1 LLTSLVRPIVQLL
14 QGGGV
19 VVLPTDTL
27 FGLAGC
33 LRPEVLQRIYNLK
46 GRDTKK
52 PLALLVNGINQIEQL
67 VKPTEA
73 QLDYARRLLPGP
85 VTCIFPG
92 NDQMSQLHSAYK
104 AGVALRWLPDSPV
117 SPLLDALAEPLFL
130 TSANLAGAPDPSC
143 LSEITPVIRK
153 GVDCV
158 CFPETVVRGE
168 PSALVDL
175 RVTPPSVSRSEL
187 TLEQLLHD

>member
-1 LLTSLVRPIVQLL
+1 LLTSQVRPIVQLL
-14 QGGGV
+14 RSGGV

-33 LRPEVLQRIYNLK
+33 LQPDVLQRIYHLK
-46 GRDTKK
+46 GRDTNK
-52 PLALLVNGINQIEQL
+52 PLALLVNGINQIKQL

-92 NDQMSQLHSAYK
+92 TGKLSQLHSAYSD
-104 AGVALRWLPDSPV
+104 GVALRWLPGSPV
-117 SPLLDALAEPLFL
+117 STLLEALDEPLFL
-130 TSANLAGAPDPSC
+130 TSANLAGAPDPTS
-143 LSEITPVIRK
+143 LSEITPSIRK

-158 CFPETVVRGE
+158 CFPETEVEGK

-175 RVTPPSVSRSEL
+175 RVIPPSVSRSEL